1 MRVFFI
7 VASIFITISSGAQ
20 KTNYTAH
27 VERSDGIL
35 IPFSFTWIKKKSKN
49 SWLIRNAGEQ
59 IDVRD
64 VKIQGDSIIVHM
76 PVFESE
82 FRLVS
87 HAGEL
92 SGQWIK
98 GGSVRNQVMAFTAS
112 PGNRRFNGAQ
122 AALRHL
128 TGRWS
133 VKFKDAPDSSVAELS
148 QTGSKLTGTFLNPT
162 GDYRYQEG
170 VIRGDSIFLSSFD
183 GGHAFL
189 FTAHIKNDLILDSG
203 KFYSG
208 FKHKE
213 DWTAIRNAKAMV
225 SQASVAM
232 SVRPGEDHLHFTFNN
247 LNKQPVSITDPKFK
261 NKVVIIQLMGSWCP
275 NCMDETAFLSNY
287 YNKNRSRGIE
297 VIALAYE
304 YSADW
309 ARSEKSLRKFQQRFD
324 VRYTILNTG
333 ITVSDS
339 LRSQKTLPEVTDIKF
354 FPSSIILDKKGKIRK
369 FDTGFNG
376 PATGIY
382 YTQYKR
388 EFEQTIDSLLKE

>member
-1 MRVFFI
+1 MRIFFI
-7 VASIFITISSGAQ
+7 VALIFITISCCAQ
-20 KTNYTAH
+20 KTNYVAH

-35 IPFSFTWIKKKSKN
+35 IPFSLTWLKEKGKN
-49 SWLIRNAGEQ
+49 SWLIRNAAEQ
-59 IDVRD
+59 IIVSDVQ
-64 VKIQGDSIIVHM
+64 IQGDSVIVHM

-87 HAGEL
+87 HAGVL
-92 SGQWIK
+92 TGQWIK
-98 GGSVRNQVMAFTAS
+98 GGSVRNQVMAFTAT

-122 AALRHL
+122 AALNSL

-133 VKFKDAPDSSVAELS
+133 VKFKDTFDSSVAEFN
-148 QTGSKLTGTFLNPT
+148 QTGNKLTGTFLNPT

-170 VIRGDSIFLSSFD
+170 TVTGDSIFLSSFD

-189 FTAHIKNDLILDSG
+189 FTAHIRNDHTLDYG

-208 FKHKE
+208 FKYKE
-213 DWTAIRNAKAMV
+213 DWSATRNSKASV

-232 SVRPGEDHLHFTFNN
+232 AVKPGEDHLHFTFNN
-247 LNKQPVSITDPKFK
+247 LDKQPVSISDLKFK

-287 YNKNRSRGIE
+287 YNKNRSRGVE

-304 YSADW
+304 YSAEW

-324 VRYTILNTG
+324 VQYTILNTG
-333 ITVSDS
+333 ITVSDT
-339 LRSQKTLPEVTDIKF
+339 LRTQKTLPEVTDIKF

-376 PATGIY
+376 PATGVY
-382 YTQYKR
+382 YSQFKR
-388 EFEQTIDSLLKE
+388 EFEATIDALLKE